1 MTGIDVLG
9 TCSTAEPGGKAIRN
23 RRLQMRVGTHIMK
36 LPATEAPDSQETSEA
51 EPFANPNETA
61 MVILK

>member
-1 MTGIDVLG
+1 
-9 TCSTAEPGGKAIRN
+9 
-23 RRLQMRVGTHIMK
+23 MK